1 MHILRL
7 LRNSLLENWFERL
20 VVATFFAGPMMC
32 FLLILRVARL
42 EIRGMAIVLVTF
54 FIAVVVYFGMYCL
67 DNMYIHV
74 EEEEDKD
81 V

>member
-42 EIRGMAIVLVTF
+42 EISGLAIILVVVFT
-54 FIAVVVYFGMYCL
+54 ALVVYFGMHIL
-67 DNMYIHV
+67 DIMYM
-74 EEEEDKD
+74 DD
-81 V
+81 TP